1 MEGLLFVLLL
11 SVLCVIAS
19 LLFGVWITIASVNYK
34 LGLIRDLMTQ
44 IASGTTKLC
53 YMLQAPDKLG
63 RLAEIELP
71 VLCAALQDL
80 VEAMGEEVRFNPEN
94 HKN

>member
-1 MEGLLFVLLL
+1 MEFVIAILLFVI
-11 SVLCVIAS
+11 SS
-19 LLFGVWITIASVNYK
+19 LLFGIWLTVGSVNYRI
-34 LGLIRDLMTQ
+34 GLIRDLMTQ
-44 IASGTTKLC
+44 IASGTNKLC

-80 VEAMGEEVRFNPEN
+80 VEALGEEVRFNPEN